1 MPHKHPSPHHALLTA
16 CALCATLTPAAASAQ
31 QSAAAK
37 DAALMG
43 SENSAQTGLRHKSDL
58 AFRAVPIGLNVVSD
72 TGYRWGLF
80 DTDNQLLRK
89 TYIETGVVTGV
100 SPAFIWAGGYVE
112 ALPVALLQ
120 LRASAQYMRYFGL
133 QGFLYVPDEQA
144 SSAPQGGDSW
154 DLDTIQDVMD
164 AGGGTVSSGLMLEGR
179 ATPRL
184 KVGNV
189 VFFAE
194 TRLVHIR
201 MDLDQRY
208 YEPYYDLLLEPTDT
222 FLMTRPTIGYV
233 WGDNPART
241 YLLTGIRW
249 EYTKTFGTDISR
261 TMPTF
266 VFSWK
271 LPADWLNIGSPSVA
285 GVGGFFLDHPNR
297 ENSPYFG
304 LQLTLELGAI

>member
-1 MPHKHPSPHHALLTA
+1 MPRHLIAPIACLSTLALS
-16 CALCATLTPAAASAQ
+16 TPAVAQ

-37 DAALMG
+37 DAAQMG
-43 SENSAQTGLRHKSDL
+43 SANSAQTGFRHKSDL
-58 AFRAVPIGLNVVSD
+58 AFRAIPIGLNVVSD
-72 TGYRWGLF
+72 TGHRWSLF
-80 DTDNQLLRK
+80 DSESTLLRK

-112 ALPVALLQ
+112 ALPIAILQ

-133 QGFLYVPDEQA
+133 QGFIYIPDEQA
-144 SSAPQGGDSW
+144 ANAPQGGDSW
-154 DLDTIQDVMD
+154 DLDTIEDIMD
-164 AGGGTVSSGLMLEGR
+164 AGGGATMSGLMLEGR

-201 MDLDQRY
+201 SDLDQRY
-208 YEPYYDLLLEPTDT
+208 YEPYYDLLLDPTDT
-222 FLMTRPTIGYV
+222 FLMTRPTLGYV
-233 WGDNPART
+233 WGADPART

-249 EYTKTFGTDISR
+249 EYTRVFGTEISR

-271 LPADWLNIGSPSVA
+271 LPNDWLDIGSPSIA

-297 ENSPYFG
+297 EDTPYFG